1 MKKKIA
7 GLVLL
12 LAVMAVVG
20 IVFLVQGQQRD
31 TTEVTGYLG
40 GEKIGLFE
48 DPEVQDILMEN
59 YGLKAEYSRAGSL
72 DMVTA
77 DLEGRDYLFPSSSIA
92 LEYYEDVHGNPRQSD
107 IIFNTPIVLYT
118 HRPILEAFAQQGL
131 ITEEEGVYYVDM
143 AGLVA
148 LIQNDT
154 QWSDIGVPQLYG
166 SVSVD
171 TTDPSRSNS
180 GNMFAALLANV
191 LNGGNVVTAEQV
203 DAVLPGLQQI
213 FGRLGYMETSSSD
226 LFAQFLRL
234 GIGAKPIIAGYE
246 SQLIEYAA
254 ENPEGYQQIRDAVV
268 MLYPSPTVWSSHVM
282 IALDEEGSQLLEA
295 LLDPK
300 IQQIAWEKHGFRTG
314 NFDASQDAAALS
326 VNGVTE
332 AVTRVTQVP
341 DYDVMKRIIDTLGG
355 I

>member
-1 MKKKIA
+1 M
-7 GLVLL
+7 
-12 LAVMAVVG
+12 
-20 IVFLVQGQQRD
+20 
-31 TTEVTGYLG
+31 
-40 GEKIGLFE
+40 
-48 DPEVQDILMEN
+48 
-59 YGLKAEYSRAGSL
+59 
-72 DMVTA
+72 
-77 DLEGRDYLFPSSSIA
+77 
-92 LEYYEDVHGNPRQSD
+92 HGNPRQSD

-154 QWSDIGVPQLYG
+154 QWSTLAC
-166 SVSVD
+166 
-171 TTDPSRSNS
+171 RSFT
-180 GNMFAALLANV
+180 GRFPLTQQTHAFQFRQHVCGRAGQCV
-191 LNGGNVVTAEQV
+191 NGGNVVTAEQV

-254 ENPEGYQQIRDAVV
+254 ENPEGYQQIRDDVV

-314 NFDASQDAAALS
+314 NFDASQDAAPS
-326 VNGVTE
+326 
-332 AVTRVTQVP
+332 R
-341 DYDVMKRIIDTLGG
+341 
-355 I
+355 